1 MHGQMDPMR
10 ESRTKRVVPQR
21 TSGWAR
27 TLACAAALAAVTL
40 SACSSD
46 SPTGPGS
53 SSSTPVGNYTITT
66 VNGKSLP
73 VALAADGNYLYEVTV
88 GTLSI
93 TSDGKYSVVTT
104 FRQTIPGNVQL
115 FVDSTGGSWVL
126 NGTTINLTNGQDG
139 SADQATWANK
149 QLTFAESDGTTTTTY
164 VYSRK

>member
-1 MHGQMDPMR
+1 
-10 ESRTKRVVPQR
+10 
-21 TSGWAR
+21 
-27 TLACAAALAAVTL
+27 
-40 SACSSD
+40 
-46 SPTGPGS
+46 
-53 SSSTPVGNYTITT
+53 